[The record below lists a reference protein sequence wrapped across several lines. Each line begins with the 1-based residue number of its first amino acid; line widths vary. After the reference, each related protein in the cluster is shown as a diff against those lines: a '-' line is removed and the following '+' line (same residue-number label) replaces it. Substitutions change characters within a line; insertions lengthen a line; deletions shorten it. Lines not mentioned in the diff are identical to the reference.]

1 MDTGAT
7 RATETDSRNIG
18 LTFAVLG
25 FVAIGAG
32 LAVGEYIRPVPWL
45 LAAGLLAGT
54 AMTRRFGVALPG
66 KWFVSFV
73 PAAAASAAVA
83 LGWGTGGLVGCLGFI
98 VGDLAF
104 RRVPLIST
112 LESAGHLAA
121 GVAVGGGMYR
131 ILGGQLAAQA
141 FHGNSLILL
150 VPLYL
155 LVSITSNA
163 VVFAQM
169 RAAGTI
175 GRVNPHLTLR
185 WETVAAGFGMALGV
199 SGLRLV
205 MPGIPTE
212 LRAGMALV
220 WLFFAALSYFALRRG
235 ASAEGFLAVETLTR
249 AIGARTY
256 FADAFKDVRILTGT
270 LVPWHNMG
278 LSRFDEP
285 SGEFVVIAETSPDVQ
300 PGFRFKASRALT
312 AVALERQGPV
322 TDWDLSAAHRQERRE
337 RGAEIL
343 VPLYV
348 GGRLVGMWSVRHS
361 RSGTYWQ
368 SDAELLG
375 RLATPLALAIT
386 LDSVVSP
393 VLIASTDTA
402 EQVAAIGTMAGR
414 LQQGSERVIADAR
427 RTAATVR
434 RVAETLTSGAAAAQ
448 ITRQAAEAN
457 AASGVATR
465 ATGQEMLAT
474 ARDVRA
480 TTVTAADRLRHAAV
494 VASEGAEQ
502 IARLQEI
509 LDLVNQFRL
518 AIEDVAYESGMLALN
533 ASIEASRAGE
543 AGRGFAVVAAEV
555 RALAERSVREAQGA
569 GRNVA
574 EIQERLGRAAEI
586 MGRLRAE
593 VGEAAGLGSALF
605 ERIDAINQSAE
616 QVAAIGEQIAA
627 TARETAERSIALAT
641 ALDEGRRLADRAAE
655 ESDAVAAV
663 SVEQGAAVQQ
673 LNQSA
678 TSLRSMAATLATS
691 VARAREAGERQ
702 GNGS

>member
-1 MDTGAT
+1 MDIGAT
-7 RATETDSRNIG
+7 RPIETEGRNIG
-18 LTFAVLG
+18 LTFALLG
-25 FVAIGAG
+25 YVAVGAG
-32 LAVGEYIRPVPWL
+32 LAVGEVVRPFPWPLAIAL
-45 LAAGLLAGT
+45 LAAT

-83 LGWGTGGLVGCLGFI
+83 LGWGAGGVIGCLGFI
-98 VGDLAF
+98 IGDVAF
-104 RRVPLIST
+104 RRVPRMAT
-112 LESAGHLAA
+112 FESAGHLAA

-131 ILGGQLAAQA
+131 LLGGRLGDSA

-150 VPLYL
+150 VLLYL
-155 LVSITSNA
+155 LVAITSNA
-163 VVFAQM
+163 VTFAQM

-175 GRVNPHLTLR
+175 GRVNPGLTLR

-199 SGLRLV
+199 SGVRLV
-205 MPGIPTE
+205 QPGIP
-212 LRAGMALV
+212 LGLHIGMVLV
-220 WLFFAALSYFALRRG
+220 WLFFAGLSYFALRRG

-249 AIGARTY
+249 AIGARTL
-256 FADAFKDVRILTGT
+256 FADAFKDVRGLTGT

-278 LSRFDEP
+278 LSRFDELTD
-285 SGEFVVIAETSPDVQ
+285 EFVIIAETSPDVQ
-300 PGFRFKASRALT
+300 AGFRFKASRALT
-312 AVALERQGPV
+312 AVALQRRGPV
-322 TDWDLSAAHRQERRE
+322 TDWNLSTEHRQERRD

-361 RSGTYWQ
+361 ASGSYWQ

-393 VLIASTDTA
+393 VLSASTDTA
-402 EQVAAIGTMAGR
+402 EQVTAISTLAGR
-414 LQQGSERVIADAR
+414 LQQGSERAIADAR
-427 RTAATVR
+427 RSAATVR

-448 ITRQAAEAN
+448 VNRQAAEAN

-480 TTVTAADRLRHAAV
+480 TTMTAADRLRHAAT
-494 VASEGAEQ
+494 VAIEGGEQ

-509 LDLVNQFRL
+509 LEFVNQFRL

-533 ASIEASRAGE
+533 AAIEASRAGE
-543 AGRGFAVVAAEV
+543 SGRGFAVVASEV

-586 MGRLRAE
+586 MERLRAE
-593 VGEAAGLGSALF
+593 VGEAAGLGTALF
-605 ERIDAINQSAE
+605 ERIDAIHQAAE

-627 TARETAERSIALAT
+627 TARETAERSVALAT

-663 SVEQGAAVQQ
+663 SAEQGAAVQQ

-678 TSLRSMAATLATS
+678 TSLRSMATTLATS

-702 GNGS
+702 GNGG